1 MKHDPLMGYLLVR
14 DVRYLGETS
23 ETDVFWKRLP
33 WWQVFLIRLWVM
45 AVACSVYFN
54 LDLIL

>member
-1 MKHDPLMGYLLVR
+1 MKHVFTFLLMLLPV
-14 DVRYLGETS
+14 VIE
-23 ETDVFWKRLP
+23 
-33 WWQVFLIRLWVM
+33 QVFLIRLWVM